1 VTARLRRIAR
11 RHSAPIRTRDTRRTL
26 WVNVYELDRMYG
38 GPEEGGWWFTTGW
51 PVSSRRLGR
60 TTHTHAASIADR
72 VSESFDNPARPL
84 SSIAYDGGQ
93 MSVQVETHPARGWP
107 RTIPYYC

>member
-1 VTARLRRIAR
+1 
-11 RHSAPIRTRDTRRTL
+11 
-26 WVNVYELDRMYG
+26 
-38 GPEEGGWWFTTGW
+38 
-51 PVSSRRLGR
+51 
-60 TTHTHAASIADR
+60 